1 MAKTVQLSMISNGVY
16 RQVSPGISTDYGNS
30 WSVGYDNT
38 YAPALYYTY
47 YAGFF
52 ASKNPLEG
60 GSATLNI
67 SEIAL
72 EIELDDSGGTHY
84 ANVGIMGQS
93 IDIYD
98 KATRF
103 DRIGGVTAL
112 WTLQTGRTHTLR
124 ITDAQQIKNVLAYG
138 IGVTPNTTGNWESYV
153 SVTAYYTYTDTAE
166 PPTIS
171 ITSYPSSAF
180 LCDDIPLTWNY
191 SQSAD
196 AAQSKVDIALFRDS
210 TEFADQMLAEG
221 VSLSGQSYTVSL
233 RGTTVFNPELI
244 PETEWKIGV
253 RAYSASSS
261 TPSAWAF
268 TGNIKLKDVM
278 AKLVSPIGGANRI
291 ASDPIDLVWGLKETP
306 TGKPYAFLVSISTDG
321 GETWKQTKILY
332 GDAVKDGSNWK
343 YTIAAGTLPHG
354 AVRWYVV
361 VHTTAVSFNPDSPR
375 ETFYAVVQA
384 STSAVTCDGKPLPT
398 LSWASTAQIAY
409 QVRFADYDS
418 GAVYGAAASHT
429 VPYVYA
435 DGLYPVQVRTQA
447 TTGEWSA
454 WTEVQYVQIR
464 NTVPAGAVTVSAN
477 KTRHSVTLSWT
488 VSGTFAGYILYRG
501 GVPVYAGK
509 DKQFADI
516 TANGKQTYF
525 VRAVTAAGYY
535 LQSAEITVD
544 TTPEVDCMYDYESA
558 QWISLKYS
566 AALRRRQ
573 YTETERVSLRYF
585 AGRAYPIAFT
595 EGFRERTGAF
605 SYCFRTEAEA
615 ASVAALSGKTVMYKG
630 VDGSGIYGIV
640 GSVSRVSELIHDVS
654 FTVTQIDRE
663 ERAAY
668 ETA

>member
-1 MAKTVQLSMISNGVY
+1 MAWTKELPTYINEIEKQSGGLYDSYYINTQHYVGKS
-16 RQVSPGISTDYGNS
+16 VSYGFTSTYVKAIYPIPNFANGISQTAKIQKITI
-30 WSVGYDNT
+30 SVDV
-38 YAPALYYTY
+38 
-47 YAGFF
+47 
-52 ASKNPLEG
+52 
-60 GSATLNI
+60 GS
-67 SEIAL
+67 
-72 EIELDDSGGTHY
+72 SGGNH
-84 ANVGIMGQS
+84 S
-93 IDIYD
+93 ICGAPLDGSVSD
-98 KATRF
+98 GGENQTNF
-103 DRIGGVTAL
+103 NRINAVSAL
-112 WTLQTGRTHTLR
+112 WILETGKEHT
-124 ITDAQQIKNVLAYG
+124 IQVTDAEQIAKIMKYG
-138 IGVTPNTTGNWESYV
+138 VGFRQYTNGTW
-153 SVTAYYTYTDTAE
+153 TAVVYADMTYTYTDINE
-166 PPTIS
+166 PPAVS

-210 TEFADQMLAEG
+210 TEFADQMIAEG

-233 RGTTVFNPELI
+233 RGTNVFNPELI

-261 TPSAWAF
+261 APSAWAF

-361 VHTTAVSFNPDSPR
+361 VYTTAVSFNPDNPR

-447 TTGEWSA
+447 TTGKWSA

-477 KTRHSVTLSWT
+477 KTRHSVTLAWT

-501 GVPVYAGK
+501 GIPVYAGK

-573 YTETERVSLRYF
+573 YAEAARVSLRYF

-605 SYCFRTEAEA
+605 SYCFRTNAEA
-615 ASVAALSGKTVMYKG
+615 AAVAALSGKTVMYKG
-630 VDGSGIYGIV
+630 RDGSGIYGV
-640 GSVSRVSELIHDVS
+640 LGGVSRVSELIHDVS

-663 ERAAY
+663 EKVPY